1 MNPSIHIIGLG
12 NPVAG
17 DDAIGL
23 LLVKELGTYY
33 QSNPNIKLTACS
45 QSGLYLLDLL
55 VGFKT
60 VIIIDAIIDEM
71 RPIGEVLPMELP
83 KEQKL
88 PQGMSPHFIGINSVI
103 TLGQKYQLQMPENLQ
118 IIGIVIHE
126 HQEIRE
132 QLSPDLDSKFAE
144 IISHTTQRIDQL
156 I

>member
-1 MNPSIHIIGLG
+1 VNPSIHIIGLG

-23 LLVKELGTYY
+23 LVVKELGTYY

-71 RPIGEVLPMELP
+71 RPIGEVLALELP
-83 KEQKL
+83 EEQKL
-88 PQGMSPHFIGINSVI
+88 PQGISPHFIGITSVI
-103 TLGQKYQLQMPENLQ
+103 TLGEKYQLQMPENLQ
-118 IIGIVIHE
+118 IIGVVIHE

-132 QLSPDLDSKFAE
+132 RLSPELDNKFAE
-144 IISHTTQRIDQL
+144 IISKTTQMIDQL
-156 I
+156 M